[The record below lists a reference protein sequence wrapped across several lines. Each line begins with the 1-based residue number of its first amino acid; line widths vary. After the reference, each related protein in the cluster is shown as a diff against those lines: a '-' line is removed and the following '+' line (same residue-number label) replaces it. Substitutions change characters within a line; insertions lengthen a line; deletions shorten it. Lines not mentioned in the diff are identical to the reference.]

1 MEFSF
6 AGSSDVNIFFLRYS
20 DTHIFAVP
28 SRMPLFPPDV
38 TAISLSDFSF
48 FSFTTNSTV
57 PKEFD

>member
-1 MEFSF
+1 
-6 AGSSDVNIFFLRYS
+6 
-20 DTHIFAVP
+20 
-28 SRMPLFPPDV
+28 MPLFPPDV